1 MSASYPEAAALFKP
15 WPKAIL
21 FDAGFTLTFHDGA
34 RLAAYAAKAGVAAD
48 AAALERAER
57 ALREEYRETQGVV
70 MRTHHDGGFSW
81 HERLYRRLLA
91 LSETPGAP
99 DALDRAASAM
109 LREHRASNAW
119 RRIGLGVRESLE
131 RLRGAGFKLAVVSN
145 SEGTIEQMLLEIGLR
160 PLFDAVIDSS
170 VVGFT
175 KPDPRI
181 FGIALDRLGVAAA
194 DALMVG
200 DSPSAD
206 VDGASAAG
214 IRAALIDPYDFYPWS
229 RAPRFKDVPALT
241 NDLLALVASSARA
254 EGRRE
259 QSPRG
264 D

>member
-1 MSASYPEAAALFKP
+1 MPASYPEAAALFKP
-15 WPKAIL
+15 IPRAIL

-34 RLAAYAAKAGVAAD
+34 RLAAYAAKAGVTAD
-48 AAALERAER
+48 ASALERAER

-99 DALDRAASAM
+99 DALDRAASLM

-131 RLRGAGFKLAVVSN
+131 RLRVAGFKLAVVSN
-145 SEGTIEQMLLEIGLR
+145 SEGTIEQMLVEIGLR
-160 PLFDAVIDSS
+160 PLLDAVVDSS
-170 VVGFT
+170 VVGVT

-181 FGIALDRLGVAAA
+181 FQIALDRLGLAPG

-229 RAPRFKDVPALT
+229 RAPRFRDVPALT
-241 NDLLALVASSARA
+241 DSLLALLASSARI
-254 EGRRE
+254 
-259 QSPRG
+259 
-264 D
+264 

>member
-1 MSASYPEAAALFKP
+1 MPASYPEAAALFKP
-15 WPKAIL
+15 TPKGIL

-34 RLAAYAAKAGVAAD
+34 RLAAYAAKAGVTAD
-48 AAALERAER
+48 AAALERAEH
-57 ALREEYRETQGVV
+57 ALREEYRETEGVV

-99 DALDRAASAM
+99 DALDRAASVM

-119 RRIGLGVRESLE
+119 RRIGAGVRESLE
-131 RLRGAGFKLAVVSN
+131 RLRAAGFKLAVVSN

-160 PLFDAVIDSS
+160 PLLDAVVDSS

-181 FGIALDRLGVAAA
+181 FQIALDRLGVAAA

-229 RAPRFKDVPALT
+229 RAPRFRDVPALT
-241 NDLLALVASSARA
+241 GLLLALLAS
-254 EGRRE
+254 G
-259 QSPRG
+259 G
-264 D
+264 DASRPQASD

>member
-15 WPKAIL
+15 TPKAIL

-34 RLAAYAAKAGVAAD
+34 RLAAYAAKAGVTAD

-57 ALREEYRETQGVV
+57 ALRQEFRETQGVV

-99 DALDRAASAM
+99 DALDRAATVI

-119 RRIGLGVRESLE
+119 RRIGSGVRESLQ
-131 RLRGAGFKLAVVSN
+131 RLRAAGLELAVVSN
-145 SEGTIEQMLLEIGLR
+145 SEGTIEAMLLEIGLR
-160 PLFDAVIDSS
+160 PLFDAVVDSS

-181 FGIALDRLGVAAA
+181 FQIALDRLAVSAA

-229 RAPRFKDVPALT
+229 RAPRFRDVPALT
-241 NDLLALVASSARA
+241 HALLASGGDASRT
-254 EGRRE
+254 
-259 QSPRG
+259 
-264 D
+264 

>member
-15 WPKAIL
+15 TPKAIL

-34 RLAAYAAKAGVAAD
+34 RLAAYAAKAGVTAD

-57 ALREEYRETQGVV
+57 ALRQEFRETQGVV

-99 DALDRAASAM
+99 DALDRAATVI

-119 RRIGLGVRESLE
+119 RRIGLGVREALE
-131 RLRGAGFKLAVVSN
+131 RLRGAGFKLGVVSN
-145 SEGTIEQMLLEIGLR
+145 SEGTIEQMLIEIDLR
-160 PLFDAVIDSS
+160 KLLDVVVDST

-181 FGIALDRLGVAAA
+181 FQVALDRLGASAAET
-194 DALMVG
+194 LMVG

-229 RAPRFKDVPALT
+229 RAPRFIDVPALT
-241 NDLLALVASSARA
+241 ESLLASGGDASRTH
-254 EGRRE
+254 
-259 QSPRG
+259 P
-264 D
+264 DD

>member
-1 MSASYPEAAALFKP
+1 MPASYPEAAALFKP
-15 WPKAIL
+15 IPRAIL

-34 RLAAYAAKAGVAAD
+34 RLAAYAAKAGVTAD

-57 ALREEYRETQGVV
+57 ALREEYRETEGVV

-91 LSETPGAP
+91 LSDTPGAP
-99 DALDRAASAM
+99 EALDRAAAVM

-145 SEGTIEQMLLEIGLR
+145 SEGTIEQMLREIDLG

-170 VVGFT
+170 VVGVT

-181 FGIALDRLGVAAA
+181 FAIALDRLGVAAA

-229 RAPRFKDVPALT
+229 RAPRFRDVLALT
-241 NDLLALVASSARA
+241 EVLLAPGGDASRT
-254 EGRRE
+254 RT
-259 QSPRG
+259 G

>member
-1 MSASYPEAAALFKP
+1 MSASYQEAAALFKP
-15 WPKAIL
+15 IPRAIL

-34 RLAAYAAKAGVAAD
+34 RIAAYAAQAGVTAD

-57 ALREEYRETQGVV
+57 ALRAELRETEGVV
-70 MRTHHDGGFSW
+70 MRTHADGGFSW

-91 LSETPGAP
+91 LAETPGD
-99 DALDRAASAM
+99 DASLDRAAAVI
-109 LREHRASNAW
+109 LRAHRASNAW
-119 RRIGLGVRESLE
+119 RRIGAGVRQALE
-131 RLRGAGFKLAVVSN
+131 RLRAAGFQLAVVSN
-145 SEGTIEQMLLEIGLR
+145 SEGTIEQMLVEIELR
-160 PLFDAVIDSS
+160 DLFATVVDSS

-181 FGIALDRLGVAAA
+181 FAIALERLGVAPG

-206 VDGASAAG
+206 VDGARAVG

-229 RAPRFKDVPALT
+229 RAPRFSDVAALT
-241 NDLLALVASSARA
+241 EALLGSL
-254 EGRRE
+254 
-259 QSPRG
+259 

>member
-15 WPKAIL
+15 RPKAIL

-34 RLAAYAAKAGVAAD
+34 RLAAYAAKAGVTAD
-48 AAALERAER
+48 AAALEGAER
-57 ALREEYRETQGVV
+57 ALREEYRETEGVV

-91 LSETPGAP
+91 LAETPGAP
-99 DALDRAASAM
+99 DTLDRAASVM

-229 RAPRFKDVPALT
+229 RAPRFKDVPTLT
-241 NDLLALVASSARA
+241 SSLLAQLAS
-254 EGRRE
+254 G
-259 QSPRG
+259 G
-264 D
+264 DASGPQRDD